1 MQKVFINKEGEQV
14 TYINMEAVTSRKIAN
29 RVILLIIDN
38 VIEMCPDWRFNQLLQ
53 NINITKRDEELFYE
67 ESKTTL
73 EHVLQDKLVN
83 KYFQKYEKKVEV
95 VNFNE
100 YKGSHKK

>member
-1 MQKVFINKEGEQV
+1 MQEVFINKEGEQV

-53 NINITKRDEELFYE
+53 NINITKRDEDLFYE

-73 EHVLQDKLVN
+73 EHVLQAKLVN

>member
-53 NINITKRDEELFYE
+53 NINITKRDEDLFYE

>member
-1 MQKVFINKEGEQV
+1 MQKVLINKEGEQV

-38 VIEMCPDWRFNQLLQ
+38 VIEVCPDWRFNQLLQ
-53 NINITKRDEELFYE
+53 NINITKRDEDLFYE

>member
-38 VIEMCPDWRFNQLLQ
+38 VIKMCPDWRFNQLLQ
-53 NINITKRDEELFYE
+53 NINITKRDEDLFYE

>member
-1 MQKVFINKEGEQV
+1 MDKIFISKKGDLV
-14 TYINMEAVTSRKIAN
+14 TYINMSAVNTRKAFN
-29 RVILLIIDN
+29 RVILLIINN
-38 VIEMCPDWRFNQLLQ
+38 VIEFCPDWRFNQLLL
-53 NINITKRDEELFYE
+53 NIGATKPEDLFYE

-73 EHVLQDKLVN
+73 EHVLQDKLVH

>member
-1 MQKVFINKEGEQV
+1 MQKVFINKEGDQV

-38 VIEMCPDWRFNQLLQ
+38 VIEMCDDWRFNQLLQ
-53 NINITKRDEELFYE
+53 NINITKRDEDLFYE

-83 KYFQKYEKKVEV
+83 KYFQKYEKKAEV
-95 VNFNE
+95 VNFDE

>member
-1 MQKVFINKEGEQV
+1 MQDVFINKEGEQV

-53 NINITKRDEELFYE
+53 NINITKRDEDLFYE
-67 ESKTTL
+67 ESKTTF
-73 EHVLQDKLVN
+73 EQVLQDKLVN

>member
-1 MQKVFINKEGEQV
+1 
-14 TYINMEAVTSRKIAN
+14 MEAVTSRKIAN

-38 VIEMCPDWRFNQLLQ
+38 VIEMCDDWRFNQLLQ
-53 NINITKRDEELFYE
+53 NINITKRDEDLFYE

-83 KYFQKYEKKVEV
+83 KYFQKYEKKAEV

>member
-38 VIEMCPDWRFNQLLQ
+38 VIEMCDDWRFNQLLQ
-53 NINITKRDEELFYE
+53 NINITKRDEDLFYE

-73 EHVLQDKLVN
+73 KHVLQDKLVN

-95 VNFNE
+95 VNFDE

>member
-1 MQKVFINKEGEQV
+1 MNEIFINKKDDPV
-14 TYINMEAVTSRKIAN
+14 TYINMSAVNTRKAAN
-29 RVILLIIDN
+29 RVILLIIDH

-53 NINITKRDEELFYE
+53 NINITKRDEDLFYE

>member
-1 MQKVFINKEGEQV
+1 MQKVVINKEGEQV

-29 RVILLIIDN
+29 RVVLLIIDN

-53 NINITKRDEELFYE
+53 NINITKRDEDLFYE

-95 VNFNE
+95 VDFNE
-100 YKGSHKK
+100 YKGSNKK

>member
-38 VIEMCPDWRFNQLLQ
+38 VIEMCDDWRFNQLLQ
-53 NINITKRDEELFYE
+53 NINITKRDEDLFYE

-95 VNFNE
+95 VNFDE

>member
-1 MQKVFINKEGEQV
+1 MPEVFINKEGEQV

-53 NINITKRDEELFYE
+53 NINITKRDEDLFYE
-67 ESKTTL
+67 ESKTTF
-73 EHVLQDKLVN
+73 EQVLQDKLVN

>member
-1 MQKVFINKEGEQV
+1 MQEVFINKEGEQV

-53 NINITKRDEELFYE
+53 NINITKRDEDLFYE

>member
-1 MQKVFINKEGEQV
+1 MQDVFINKEGERV

>member
-38 VIEMCPDWRFNQLLQ
+38 VIEVCPDWRFNQLLQ
-53 NINITKRDEELFYE
+53 NINITKRDEDLFYE

>member
-38 VIEMCPDWRFNQLLQ
+38 VIEMCDDWRFNQLLQ
-53 NINITKRDEELFYE
+53 NINITKRDEDLFYE

>member
-1 MQKVFINKEGEQV
+1 MQDVFINKEGEQV

-53 NINITKRDEELFYE
+53 NINITKRDEDLFYE

-83 KYFQKYEKKVEV
+83 KYFQKYEKKAEV

>member
-1 MQKVFINKEGEQV
+1 MQEVFINKEGEQV

-38 VIEMCPDWRFNQLLQ
+38 VIEVCDDWRFNQLLQ
-53 NINITKRDEELFYE
+53 NINITKRDEDLFYE